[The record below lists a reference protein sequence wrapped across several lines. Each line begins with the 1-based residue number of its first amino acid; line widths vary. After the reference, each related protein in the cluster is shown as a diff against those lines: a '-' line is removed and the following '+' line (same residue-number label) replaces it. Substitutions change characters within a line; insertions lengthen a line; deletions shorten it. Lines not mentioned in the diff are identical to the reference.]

1 MAEVSGAA
9 WYKVW
14 FHTRFPFFLCSSDH
28 WFPFSCSD
36 TPNLSLSQDLCAWLF
51 FPQIFTSLAPS
62 PHPDYNSDVRFS
74 GRPFLTLLLKVIHLW
89 VIFLHCVFQTVGYG
103 PLLVGIEISLMGL
116 FFFFF
121 LRNGDAQLLKKK
133 IIYFWLRWV
142 FVAVRAFSSCREQ
155 GVTLSC
161 SERASRC
168 SGFSC
173 CKAQALGRVGFSS
186 CGTQAQ

>member
-121 LRNGDAQLLKKK
+121 FLRNGDAQLLKKK
-133 IIYFWLRWV
+133 LFIFGCAGSLWLCGPSLVAESRELLL
-142 FVAVRAFSSCREQ
+142 VAVSGLLVA
-155 GVTLSC
+155 V
-161 SERASRC
+161 ASPVAKHRH
-168 SGFSC
+168 
-173 CKAQALGRVGFSS
+173 
-186 CGTQAQ
+186 